1 MSKRELHRAEIVSLV
16 EQRRLT
22 QRVAAERL
30 CLSER
35 QLRRLQRGF
44 AAEGAA
50 ALASKKRG
58 RRSNHRIDP
67 ALREGALELVRERYS
82 DFGPTL
88 AHEKLT
94 EIHGLKLSVE
104 SLRKWMT
111 EDGLWV
117 PHRRRRERIQ
127 QPRHRRSCLGELI
140 QIDGSDHE
148 WFEDRAPRCT
158 LLVFIDDA
166 TSRLMQLY
174 FAESESTFSYFNA
187 LRNHIHAHGKP
198 VAFYSDKAGVFRVNA
213 RDPKGG
219 EALTQFGR
227 ALNELNV
234 DIICANTPAAKGRVE
249 RANLTLQDRL
259 VKELRLRGISS
270 MDDANAFML
279 EFIEDYNRRFAKA
292 PHCPRDAHRPLLS
305 WENLADICQWREER
319 KVSKQLT
326 LNYKRVMYLIEPN
339 EITKKASGKRVQVY
353 EDEAGNVELRDGL
366 VVLPATAF
374 DREARVSN
382 GAIVENKL
390 LGAALRQIQIEQQR
404 RDAERLAK
412 GGLTKRDK
420 RLLAQKQGLQTPEP
434 TAVAAE

>member
-1 MSKRELHRAEIVSLV
+1 V
-16 EQRRLT
+16 
-22 QRVAAERL
+22 
-30 CLSER
+30 
-35 QLRRLQRGF
+35 
-44 AAEGAA
+44 
-50 ALASKKRG
+50 
-58 RRSNHRIDP
+58 
-67 ALREGALELVRERYS
+67 LRERALELVRERYG

-127 QPRHRRSCLGELI
+127 QPRRRRDCLGELV

-166 TSRLMQLY
+166 TSRIMQLH
-174 FAESESTFSYFNA
+174 FAESESTFSYFSA
-187 LRNHIHAHGKP
+187 LRNHLHAHGKP
-198 VAFYSDKAGVFRVNA
+198 VAFYSDKASVFRVNA
-213 RDPKGG
+213 RQPNGG
-219 EALTQFGR
+219 EGLTQFGR
-227 ALNELNV
+227 ALKELNV

-270 MDDANAFML
+270 IDEANAFAP
-279 EFIEDYNRRFAKA
+279 EFVEDYNRRFAKV
-292 PHCPRDAHRPLLS
+292 PRCQRDAHRPLLS
-305 WENLADICQWREER
+305 CDNLADICQWREER
-319 KVSKQLT
+319 LVSKQLT
-326 LNYKRVMYLIEPN
+326 LNYKRVMYLIEPS
-339 EITKKASGKRVQVY
+339 EVAKQAQGKRVQVY
-353 EDEAGNVELRDGL
+353 EDEAGNVELRDGA
-366 VVLPATAF
+366 VVLPATPF

-382 GAIVENKL
+382 AAIVENKL
-390 LGAALRQIQIEQQR
+390 LGAALRHIQIEQQT
-404 RDAERLAK
+404 RDAQRLEK

-420 RLLAQKQGLQTPEP
+420 RLLAQKLGLQTPEF
-434 TAVAAE
+434 TAAAAE